1 MSTPTVTTTTANNVA
16 AIVEQYR
23 YAEAQFH
30 RRRQTLCGP
39 SLTDREALRLIYAK
53 ADTDQPC
60 TPRTV
65 ATELHITA
73 ASTTALLDRLQGA
86 SLITRKPNP
95 DDRRSVLL
103 YPVDRRQDPDS
114 IDPLT
119 ERIAT
124 LAANLTDADATTVA
138 TFLSD
143 LAHLVD
149 NECAS

>member
-23 YAEAQFH
+23 YAEAQLH

-39 SLTDREALRLIYAK
+39 SLTDREALRLIYVK

-65 ATELHITA
+65 ATELRITA

-86 SLITRKPNP
+86 SLITGTPKRNSTAAPCSSTRWTAGKTRTASTPSPNASP
-95 DDRRSVLL
+95 PSQPPSLMPTPPPSNVPQR
-103 YPVDRRQDPDS
+103 P
-114 IDPLT
+114 
-119 ERIAT
+119 
-124 LAANLTDADATTVA
+124 
-138 TFLSD
+138 
-143 LAHLVD
+143 
-149 NECAS
+149 CAPR